1 MSIYS
6 TEEEIEEGKY
16 RAFLQTV
23 GGIYLSHITI
33 SENGTTDGIRMNENH
48 ILTLSALQEFL
59 GMQNIY
65 GLIKKTYICNTAD
78 RLYPFNI
85 LAEKNKIV
93 IYDDDSIL
101 YFDSKDFVKLIT
113 KIINAIN
120 TYHNK
125 FLHQGSPEVIK

>member
-23 GGIYLSHITI
+23 GGVYLSHITI

-59 GMQNIY
+59 EIQNTY
-65 GLIKKTYICNTAD
+65 SLVKKTYASNTAD
-78 RLYPFNI
+78 GMSLFNI
-85 LAEKNKIV
+85 LAKKNKIV

-101 YFDSKDFVKLIT
+101 YFNSKDFVKLIT

-125 FLHQGSPEVIK
+125 FLHQGIPEVVK

>member
-23 GGIYLSHITI
+23 SGIYLSHITI

-59 GMQNIY
+59 EIQNTY
-65 GLIKKTYICNTAD
+65 SLVKKTYACNTAD
-78 RLYPFNI
+78 GISLFNI
-85 LAEKNKIV
+85 LAKKNKIV

-101 YFDSKDFVKLIT
+101 YFNSKDFVKLIT
-113 KIINAIN
+113 KLINAIN

-125 FLHQGSPEVIK
+125 FLHQGAPEVVK